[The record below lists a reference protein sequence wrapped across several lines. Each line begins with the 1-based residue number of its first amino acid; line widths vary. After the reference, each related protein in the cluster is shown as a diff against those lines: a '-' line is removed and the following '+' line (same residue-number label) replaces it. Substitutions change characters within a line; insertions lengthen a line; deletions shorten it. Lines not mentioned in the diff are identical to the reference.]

1 MRRCQGHAQ
10 ASEGWRRHY
19 LDVRG
24 LRAGPAGE
32 NGQFV
37 MPTRH
42 PSRNAPSP
50 CGYKQM
56 PGGQAEVSARN
67 TNLGNGCT
75 RMALKVIE
83 QYEVHLRMM
92 THDGGTEKG
101 SSPSPGHQAS
111 IPTGLPDHVLGKG
124 RDEGDK
130 GISSSF
136 QNALLWT
143 REVHIYQLTCSC
155 SREAHR
161 AGISTPLPTRH
172 PGEKL
177 SFRERQDGCKVI

>member
-124 RDEGDK
+124 RDEGHTRASAPPSRMHCC
-130 GISSSF
+130 GQGRSTSISSPAPAPEKPIGQES
-136 QNALLWT
+136 ALPSPPVT
-143 REVHIYQLTCSC
+143 QVRN
-155 SREAHR
+155 
-161 AGISTPLPTRH
+161 
-172 PGEKL
+172 
-177 SFRERQDGCKVI
+177 